1 MCWMSI
7 YRGGD
12 AAARALEA
20 CQHNEQRSG
29 GHSWGIT
36 VAVDGELH
44 RKRGVGHIPPEA
56 FGLYPEADVALA
68 HTRFATRGT
77 VNVQNAHPFEV
88 RDDAGEPVAMLAHN
102 GTWRSAPRD
111 EERADTY
118 YIARLLES
126 IYRADPDRRFEEI
139 VRVTGEATG
148 ETLTVLHRNG
158 SAYTYSGRYEITEN
172 EAEDQG
178 CVRSSGGT
186 PIPEGVV
193 TEV

>member
-7 YRGGD
+7 YRGDD
-12 AAARALEA
+12 AAGRALEA
-20 CQHNEQRSG
+20 CQRNEQRSG
-29 GHSWGIT
+29 GHSWGIA

-56 FGLYPEADVALA
+56 FDLFPEADVALA
-68 HTRFATRGT
+68 HTRFATRGD

-88 RDDAGEPVAMLAHN
+88 RDDAGEAVAMLAHN

-111 EERADTY
+111 DERADTY

-139 VRVTGEATG
+139 VRATGDATG
-148 ETLTVLHRNG
+148 ETLTVLHRDG
-158 SAYTYSGRYEITEN
+158 AAYTYSGRYEITEQ
-172 EAEDQG
+172 ES

-193 TEV
+193 TDV